1 MNIKFFT
8 RWSTRLKPHR
18 EPKNNLF
25 SKLKAALDSVVSL
38 VTAACSQEFKAED
51 PVSKE
56 QSQRPNIY
64 EIINQVKRVGV
75 MGFLTMMTMI
85 GTTVPARADTLNPTV
100 DIDTL
105 FGGVVD
111 IICQIAM
118 YMGGFLVIAGA
129 ISLILAYKDENSEQ
143 QTRAVRLIVVGAALM
158 GLKPLL
164 HTAGIL
170 K

>member
-1 MNIKFFT
+1 MNIKIFKKGP
-8 RWSTRLKPHR
+8 TRLKPHR
-18 EPKNNLF
+18 EPKSDLF
-25 SKLKAALDSVVSL
+25 TKLKSALDSVVSL
-38 VTAACSQEFKAED
+38 VTAACSQDFQTEA
-51 PVSKE
+51 PVNKGKSKN
-56 QSQRPNIY
+56 PNIY
-64 EIINQVKRVGV
+64 EILDHVKRVGIV
-75 MGFLTMMTMI
+75 GFMSMMTMAA
-85 GTTVPARADTLNPTV
+85 TAMPARADTLNPSV

>member
-1 MNIKFFT
+1 MNINFFN
-8 RWSTRLKPHR
+8 RGFTRLKPHR
-18 EPKNNLF
+18 EPKPNLF
-25 SKLKAALDSVVSL
+25 TKLKAALDSVVSL
-38 VTAACSQEFKAED
+38 VNAACSQEFQKENPD
-51 PVSKE
+51 NKE
-56 QSQRPNIY
+56 QTNQNVY
-64 EIINQVKRVGV
+64 EILDRVKRVGIV
-75 MGFLTMMTMI
+75 GFMSMMTMAA
-85 GTTVPARADTLNPTV
+85 TTVPARADTLNPTV

>member
-1 MNIKFFT
+1 MNIKFFN
-8 RWSTRLKPHR
+8 RGFTRLKPHR
-18 EPKNNLF
+18 EPKPNLF
-25 SKLKAALDSVVSL
+25 TRLKAALDSVVSL
-38 VTAACSQEFKAED
+38 VDAACTQEFQANNSVHKDQA
-51 PVSKE
+51 K
-56 QSQRPNIY
+56 RPNVY
-64 EIINQVKRVGV
+64 EILDRVKRVGIV
-75 MGFLTMMTMI
+75 GFMSMMTMAA
-85 GTTVPARADTLNPTV
+85 TTVPARADTLNPTV

-105 FGGVVD
+105 FGGITD

-118 YMGGFLVIAGA
+118 YMGGFLVIAGSV
-129 ISLILAYKDENSEQ
+129 SLILAYKDENSEQ